1 MNAMTP
7 RPVLG
12 TILVIERNPHTAGL
26 LEYLLKREGY
36 DVVAATDG
44 AGARRL
50 MASLA
55 TPVAV
60 FLDLEL
66 SKEDGFGLLQAIRH
80 QPGWQGTPVLM
91 LVEPHTLSDVSP
103 ALSAGASDYIVQ
115 PFHHAELL
123 GQIHRYT
130 INL

>member
-1 MNAMTP
+1 M
-7 RPVLG
+7 
-12 TILVIERNPHTAGL
+12 
-26 LEYLLKREGY
+26 
-36 DVVAATDG
+36 VAATDG

>member
-1 MNAMTP
+1 MNDMTP

-12 TILVIERNPHTAGL
+12 TILVVERDPHTAGL
-26 LEYLLKREGY
+26 LEYLLRREGY
-36 DVVAATDG
+36 AVLAVTDNGTAHRLLGRLEMPVV
-44 AGARRL
+44 
-50 MASLA
+50 
-55 TPVAV
+55 V

-80 QPGWQGTPVLM
+80 RPGWQGTPVLM
-91 LVEPHTLSDVSP
+91 LVEPHTIGEVTP

>member
-1 MNAMTP
+1 MNDVLP
-7 RPVLG
+7 RPILG
-12 TILVIERNPHTAGL
+12 TILVIERDPHTAGL
-26 LEYLLKREGY
+26 LEYLLRREGY
-36 DVVAATDG
+36 EVIAATDA
-44 AGARRL
+44 AGAHRL
-50 MASLA
+50 LGTLEM
-55 TPVAV
+55 PVAV

-80 QPGWQGTPVLM
+80 RPGWQGTPVLM
-91 LVEPHTLSDVSP
+91 LVEPHTLEEVSP
-103 ALSAGASDYIVQ
+103 ALSAGADDYIVQ